1 VSLKHSTKSLS
12 FLAGY
17 TYSKSM
23 DNASGYGEQV
33 NPFVPKAT
41 MALSAFDATH
51 NFVVSYGYNLPFD
64 KLGGPGMLTRGWQIS
79 GITRFSTGLPVTLI
93 EADDNSLLGTF
104 FTGPIP
110 LPIDTPNVTGA
121 SLRIGDPRKGPYFN
135 PAAFVAETIGQ
146 LGNSRRRFF
155 HGPGVNNW
163 DVALLKD
170 THITE
175 RLDLQFRAEFFNL
188 FNHAQFTNVQG
199 NINAGAAFGKA
210 QQALAPRIGQLSLK
224 LNF

>member
-1 VSLKHSTKSLS
+1 
-12 FLAGY
+12 
-17 TYSKSM
+17 
-23 DNASGYGEQV
+23 
-33 NPFVPKAT
+33 
-41 MALSAFDATH
+41 
-51 NFVVSYGYNLPFD
+51 
-64 KLGGPGMLTRGWQIS
+64 MLTRGWQIS
-79 GITRFSTGLPVTLI
+79 GITRFSTGLPITLI

-121 SLRIGDPRKGPYFN
+121 SLSIGDPRKGPYFN
-135 PAAFVAETIGQ
+135 PAAFVQETIGQ
-146 LGNSRRRFF
+146 LGNSHRRFF

-188 FNHAQFTNVQG
+188 FNHVQFTNVQG

-210 QQALAPRIGQLSLK
+210 QQAVAPRIGQLSLK